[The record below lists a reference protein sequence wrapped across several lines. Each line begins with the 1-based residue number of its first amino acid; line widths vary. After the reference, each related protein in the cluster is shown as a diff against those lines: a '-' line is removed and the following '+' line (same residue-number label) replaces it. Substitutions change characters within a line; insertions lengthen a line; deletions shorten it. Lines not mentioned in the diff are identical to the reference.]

1 MMLVVGLTGNY
12 GMGKSRV
19 ALMFKE
25 AGSVTIDTDAVVRK
39 LLGEPAVIDE
49 IKGVFGEDIAQEN
62 LINKERLA
70 DLVFQHPHL
79 RVSLEDILHP
89 EVFKRIDEELAML
102 SNNTSAAVPIVVII
116 EAPLIF
122 ERGYQDRFDKI
133 ITVFTSEEVAI
144 SRLQKKGIG
153 EGDVRR
159 RIESQLP
166 IGVKITRSDFTIDNN
181 GDLENTKRQVEAIYQ
196 TLVPSCLSRRV

>member
-144 SRLQKKGIG
+144 SRLKKKGIG

-181 GDLENTKRQVEAIYQ
+181 GDLENTKKQVEAIYQ

>member
-1 MMLVVGLTGNY
+1 MMVVVGLTGNY

-25 AGSVTIDTDAVVRK
+25 AGAVTIDTDAVVRE

-144 SRLQKKGIG
+144 SRLKKKGIG

-166 IGVKITRSDFTIDNN
+166 IGVKIARSDFTIDNN

-196 TLVPSCLSRRV
+196 TLVPSCLSRKV

>member
-25 AGSVTIDTDAVVRK
+25 AGAVTIDTDAVVRE

-144 SRLQKKGIG
+144 SRLKKKGIG

>member
-1 MMLVVGLTGNY
+1 MMVVVGLTGNY

-144 SRLQKKGIG
+144 SRLKKKGIG

>member
-39 LLGEPAVIDE
+39 LLGKPAVIDE

-144 SRLQKKGIG
+144 SRLKKKGIG

>member
-1 MMLVVGLTGNY
+1 MLVVGLTGNY

-144 SRLQKKGIG
+144 SRLKKKGIG

>member
-144 SRLQKKGIG
+144 SRLKKKGIG

>member
-1 MMLVVGLTGNY
+1 
-12 GMGKSRV
+12 KSRV

-144 SRLQKKGIG
+144 SRLKKKGIG

>member
-1 MMLVVGLTGNY
+1 
-12 GMGKSRV
+12 MGKSRV